1 MKNEIQE
8 AETEAVTIVEKADS
22 MVISDAKSYIKAG
35 ELWDAIKDFK
45 EKIDEAIYKKW
56 VKSTNSAHKE
66 ATTERNKFIEPLEK
80 ARKELKGRMIAYDDE
95 QERIRVRK
103 EVELRKAAF
112 RIEEE
117 ARLQVA
123 VEAEE
128 AGQKEAASHIL
139 EETIAPPPV
148 IVPKTT
154 PKLQGGLTY
163 RTIWNAEVFDFK
175 ALVKAVADEKVS
187 INALLPNQS
196 FLKSQATD
204 YKKTLN
210 FPGVRAF
217 SRRV

>member
-103 EVELRKAAF
+103 EIELRKAAF
-112 RIEEE
+112 RIEEN
-117 ARLQVA
+117 AKLQA
-123 VEAEE
+123 AIEAEE
-128 AGQKEAASHIL
+128 AGQKEAVTHIL
-139 EETIAPPPV
+139 EEPIVPPPV
-148 IVPKTT
+148 IAPKTT
-154 PKLQGGLTY
+154 PKLQGGPIY
-163 RTIWNAEVFDFK
+163 REIWDIEIFDKKLF
-175 ALVKAVADEKVS
+175 VKAVAEGKIS
-187 INALLPNQS
+187 LNAVDPKMVFLRAQERSLKNTMNLPG
-196 FLKSQATD
+196 A
-204 YKKTLN
+204 
-210 FPGVRAF
+210 RAF